1 LTAPGGDR
9 PKPQHKAEMWGH
21 AGMTQF
27 FLRTCFQQAC
37 LTSIALYNFLQ
48 GKSPAAS
55 CPAMVHSFCLL
66 IATVLAC
73 ASCRATHMMDA
84 TCTEITTNKSYSCE
98 DLGLR
103 KIPGSLPVT
112 TEILDFSFNV
122 LPSLQ
127 KSTFSG
133 LESLLHLDLTRC
145 QINWVYEDAFHNN
158 RRLQTI
164 VLTGNLLMF
173 LSDTAFAGPQSLRE
187 LVLTQTGIST
197 ISFIPMTNLD
207 SLDTLI
213 LGSNHIS
220 SLQLPPNFPT
230 KNLKH
235 LDFQMN
241 HIRVITAE
249 DVSILQKTSNMTL
262 TFKGNNILHIEPGAF
277 QSHFYSLDFG
287 GCVDIPG
294 VLAGIQNSTIQT
306 LRLGTF
312 NDVEKVPDIT
322 PGVLEGLCKV
332 SVKDLYLQLQHFKN
346 LNAAMFHCLTKLRKL
361 DLTHTH
367 ISALPPGISGM
378 GLLRELVLSINSFQ
392 HLCNISSAA
401 FPSLTHLHIKGN
413 LQALQLGSGCLEG
426 LTQLLHLDL
435 SHSRIE
441 SLNCCSKALNGLSSL
456 KFLNLSHNTKLQIQ
470 DVFFRE
476 GASLELL
483 DIAFT
488 HLHIAALEGPFRNLH
503 LLQVLNLSSSYIN
516 TSTQHLF
523 QGLENLVLLDL
534 SQNVF
539 ESGITPKNKLFQQLS
554 NLEVLILSSCELTA
568 VDNQVFHSLEKLRHI
583 DLSHNKFTA
592 LSTDVFSK
600 LKSIYLNFA
609 YNRIR
614 IVTRD
619 QIESLPGH
627 SVINLSYNPLACT
640 CSNIGFI
647 TWYGQNLDKIEDP
660 EGTTCSEPKS
670 LSGAPLATVSVS
682 CGISTAGIVAVV
694 LVLLSCVAV
703 SIWGAHYFK
712 QNYQQI

>member
-1 LTAPGGDR
+1 
-9 PKPQHKAEMWGH
+9 
-21 AGMTQF
+21 
-27 FLRTCFQQAC
+27 
-37 LTSIALYNFLQ
+37 
-48 GKSPAAS
+48 
-55 CPAMVHSFCLL
+55 MVCSSCLL
-66 IATVLAC
+66 IAAALAC
-73 ASCRATHMMDA
+73 ASCRATRMVDA
-84 TCTEITTNKSYSCE
+84 TCSEITTNKSYSCE
-98 DLGLR
+98 GLGLR
-103 KIPGSLPVT
+103 EIPGSLPVT
-112 TEILDFSFNV
+112 TEILDFSFNM

-127 KSTFSG
+127 NSTFSG
-133 LESLLHLDLTRC
+133 LESLLYLDLTRC

-207 SLDTLI
+207 RLDTLI

-241 HIRVITAE
+241 HIKVITAE

-262 TFKGNNILHIEPGAF
+262 ILKGNDILHIEPGAL

-287 GCVDIPG
+287 GCADIPG
-294 VLAGIQNSTIQT
+294 VLAGIQNSTTEI
-306 LRLGTF
+306 LWLGTF
-312 NDVEKVPDIT
+312 SDVEKKPDIT
-322 PGVLEGLCKV
+322 PGVLEGLCNI
-332 SVKDLYLQLQHFKN
+332 SVKDLYLQLQHFEN
-346 LNAAMFHCLTKLRKL
+346 LNAATFRCLTRLRKL

-378 GLLRELVLSINSFQ
+378 SSLRELVLSINSFQ

-401 FPSLTHLHIKGN
+401 FPSLTHLDVKGN

-426 LTQLLHLDL
+426 LAELRYLDL
-435 SHSRIE
+435 SHSHVE
-441 SLNCCSKALNGLSSL
+441 SLDCCSKALNGLSSL
-456 KFLNLSHNTKLQIQ
+456 QYLNLSHNTKLHIQ
-470 DVFFRE
+470 DMFFKD
-476 GASLELL
+476 GTSLKLL

-488 HLHIAALEGPFRNLH
+488 HLHIATSQGPFRNLH

-516 TSTQHLF
+516 TSIQHLF
-523 QGLENLVLLDL
+523 QGLENLMLLDL
-534 SQNVF
+534 SQNTF
-539 ESGITPKNKLFQQLS
+539 ESGIMLEDKLFQQLS

-568 VDNQVFHSLEKLRHI
+568 VNHQAFHSLGKLRHV

-592 LSTDVFSK
+592 FSIGVFSK

-614 IVTRD
+614 IVPRD
-619 QIESLPGH
+619 QLESLPGR
-627 SVINLSYNPLACT
+627 SVINLSYNPLECT
-640 CSNIGFI
+640 CSNIDFI
-647 TWYGQNLDKIEDP
+647 TWYRQHLDKIEDSK
-660 EGTTCSEPKS
+660 GTTCSEPKS
-670 LSGAPLATVSVS
+670 LAGAPLATTSLS
-682 CGISTAGIVAVV
+682 CGISTAGIIAAVLVV
-694 LVLLSCVAV
+694 LCCVAI